1 VVEGSESDISNLKF
15 LLLCFQQ
22 MSGLKVNFDKS
33 EVMVLGYS
41 QDERQSIADRLN
53 CQLGSFPTTYLG
65 IPISDSRLT
74 VAELRS
80 TVGKLQHRIEPW
92 QGRWLSK
99 AARTVLINS
108 SLASLLLFIMSF
120 YSLPET
126 LHHEIATVQG
136 RFFWAG
142 EGDKQKYHMVRWSKI
157 CKPRDLGGLGIMS
170 SKRMNIALL
179 TRWLWRIANGDGGLW
194 L

>member
-1 VVEGSESDISNLKF
+1 MVVDALAAILDKAKAAGHIKGIVPHLVGGDGVSLLQYADDTIIMVEGSESDISNLKF

-22 MSGLKVNFDKS
+22 MAGLKINFDKS
-33 EVMVLGYS
+33 EVMVLGYT
-41 QDERQSIADRLN
+41 QEERKSIADRLN
-53 CQLGSFPTTYLG
+53 CHLGCFPTTYLG

-74 VAELRS
+74 VAELCP

-99 AARTVLINS
+99 AARTVLINA
-108 SLASLLLFIMSF
+108 SLSSLLLFIMSF

-126 LHHEIATVQG
+126 LHHDIATIQG

-142 EGDKQKYHMVRWSKI
+142 EGDK
-157 CKPRDLGGLGIMS
+157 
-170 SKRMNIALL
+170 
-179 TRWLWRIANGDGGLW
+179 
-194 L
+194 